1 MKRWE
6 RRTFNAAALLVAV
19 TGFAYFWM
27 KYLVQNDDPFAVV
40 NHPWQESMLTLHVLA
55 SPPFILI
62 FGIIL
67 NSHIMKKLRATR
79 MPNRKS
85 GLVSFGTFALMVCSG
100 YLLQVMTNEWW
111 LQALVAV
118 HVASGVIF
126 AGAYGLHL
134 IISTRVLRARPAA
147 SAVREVA

>member
-6 RRTFNAAALLVAV
+6 RWAFNIGAAAVAV

-27 KYLVQNDDPFAVV
+27 KYFVESADPFAVV
-40 NHPWQESMLTLHVLA
+40 NHPWEATMLHLHVLA

-67 NSHIMKKLRATR
+67 NSHIIKKLGASK

-85 GLVSFGTFALMVCSG
+85 GLASFGLFAAMICSG
-100 YLLQVMTNEWW
+100 YLLQVATDPDW
-111 LQALVAV
+111 LRALVAL
-118 HVASGVIF
+118 HVGSGAAFSLTYVI
-126 AGAYGLHL
+126 HL
-134 IISTRVLRARPAA
+134 LISARLSRRRPAMPPF
-147 SAVREVA
+147 REVA